1 MLERWLFE
9 LDNCCE
15 STSVTYALRTLF
27 KDSILE
33 RLIKTDMV
41 ALPVIDQRTAGQSHT
56 TTKLVPRKGA
66 SDTWRDEMADILAAH
81 ELTRI
86 VQDSRPPSI
95 EEIQQS
101 LPGVP
106 IDIVEA
112 VHEAAL
118 RAWWTDATRLYHIV
132 RASIELSGLFEKM
145 DLSMIKAEFCFGDF
159 RNGPSLLRWATSF
172 TKIRNR

>member
-66 SDTWRDEMADILAAH
+66 SDT
-81 ELTRI
+81 
-86 VQDSRPPSI
+86 
-95 EEIQQS
+95 
-101 LPGVP
+101 
-106 IDIVEA
+106 
-112 VHEAAL
+112 
-118 RAWWTDATRLYHIV
+118 
-132 RASIELSGLFEKM
+132 
-145 DLSMIKAEFCFGDF
+145 
-159 RNGPSLLRWATSF
+159 
-172 TKIRNR
+172 

>member
-9 LDNCCE
+9 IDNGCE

-81 ELTRI
+81 ELTR
-86 VQDSRPPSI
+86 QSRRFN
-95 EEIQQS
+95 
-101 LPGVP
+101 VK
-106 IDIVEA
+106 
-112 VHEAAL
+112 
-118 RAWWTDATRLYHIV
+118 T
-132 RASIELSGLFEKM
+132 
-145 DLSMIKAEFCFGDF
+145 
-159 RNGPSLLRWATSF
+159 LLRQVS
-172 TKIRNR
+172 